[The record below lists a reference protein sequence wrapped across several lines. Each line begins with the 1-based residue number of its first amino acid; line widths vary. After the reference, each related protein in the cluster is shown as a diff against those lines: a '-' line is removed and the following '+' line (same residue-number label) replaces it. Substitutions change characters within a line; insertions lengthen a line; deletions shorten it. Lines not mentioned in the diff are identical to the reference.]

1 MARGGAGIW
10 RDCATVVAADWSE
23 MKGAGLLRILMSRET
38 QARLGTELARLLGDR
53 PYRLVAPD
61 EEAEANQAQ
70 IAFISRDITGLSTK
84 HEVLPHTQQAYD
96 AMLRS
101 TTLQWVHVHS
111 AGADRPVY
119 IALRERGV
127 NVTTSPGANAQV
139 VAQSAVLGL
148 LALARHWPKLL
159 AAQRERRWAPLHG
172 GALPRDLQGQK
183 AMVVGWGPIGQE
195 IGRLL
200 LAVGLR
206 LVVVRRSGG
215 EIGAGV
221 ECVAPDGLLAHLPRV
236 DWLVLACPLTPQTR
250 GLIGAR
256 ELAALPM
263 HAGLINVARGEVVHQ
278 PALLH
283 ALEQERLAG
292 AYLDVFEHEPLP
304 LESPL
309 WTLPNVIATPHSAG
323 ASDGNEA
330 RVDRLF
336 LDSFADRLRAQ
347 A

>member
-1 MARGGAGIW
+1 
-10 RDCATVVAADWSE
+10 
-23 MKGAGLLRILMSRET
+23 MKDAGLLRILMSRQT
-38 QARLGTELARLLGDR
+38 QARLGAELARLLGDR

-61 EEAEANQAQ
+61 EEDEASQAQ

-101 TTLQWVHVHS
+101 ASLQWVHVHS

-119 IALRERGV
+119 VALRERGV
-127 NVTTSPGANAQV
+127 KVTTSPGANAQV

-172 GALPRDLQGQK
+172 EALPRDLQGQT

-200 LAVGLR
+200 LAIGLR

-215 EIGAGV
+215 EIGAGI
-221 ECVAPDGLLAHLPRV
+221 ECVSSANLVQHLPRA

-250 GLIGAR
+250 GLIGVR
-256 ELAALPM
+256 ELAALPP
-263 HAGLINVARGEVVHQ
+263 HAGLVNVARGEVVDQ
-278 PALLH
+278 AALID
-283 ALEQERLAG
+283 ALVQDRLAG

-304 LESPL
+304 PKSPL
-309 WTLPNVIATPHSAG
+309 WNLPNVIATPHSAG

-330 RVDRLF
+330 RVDWMF
-336 LDSFADRLRAQ
+336 LEKFARHLRAET
-347 A
+347 

>member
-1 MARGGAGIW
+1 MVANEAGL
-10 RDCATVVAADWSE
+10 
-23 MKGAGLLRILMSRET
+23 LLRILMSRPT
-38 QARLGTELARLLGDR
+38 QARLGADLARLLGDR

-61 EEAEANQAQ
+61 EEREASQAQ

-119 IALRERGV
+119 VALRERGV
-127 NVTTSPGANAQV
+127 KVTTSPGANAPV

-159 AAQRERRWAPLHG
+159 AAQRERRWAPLQG
-172 GALPRDLQGQK
+172 GELLPRDLQGQT

-200 LAVGLR
+200 LAIGLR

-215 EIGAGV
+215 GEIGAGV
-221 ECVAPDGLLAHLPRV
+221 ECVRPDALLAHLPRL
-236 DWLVLACPLTPQTR
+236 DWLVLACPLTPETR
-250 GLIGAR
+250 GLVGAR
-256 ELAALPM
+256 ELAALPA
-263 HAGLINVARGEVVHQ
+263 HAGLINVARGEVVDQ
-278 PALLH
+278 AALTN
-283 ALEQERLAG
+283 ALEQDRLVG

-304 LESPL
+304 SESLL
-309 WTLPNVIATPHSAG
+309 WVLPNVIVTPHSAG
-323 ASDGNEA
+323 ASDGNGA
-330 RVDRLF
+330 RVDQIF
-336 LDSFADRLRAQ
+336 LEILGSHLRAEW
-347 A
+347 

>member
-1 MARGGAGIW
+1 
-10 RDCATVVAADWSE
+10 
-23 MKGAGLLRILMSRET
+23 MKDAGLLRILMSRPT
-38 QARLGTELARLLGDR
+38 QARLGAELARLLSDR
-53 PYRLVAPD
+53 PYRLVGPD
-61 EEAEANQAQ
+61 EEDEASQAQ

-119 IALRERGV
+119 VALRERGV
-127 NVTTSPGANAQV
+127 KVTTSPGANAQV

-159 AAQRERRWAPLHG
+159 AAQRERRWAPLQG
-172 GALPRDLQGQK
+172 GELPRDLQGQT

-200 LAVGLR
+200 LALGLR

-215 EIGAGV
+215 EIGAGI
-221 ECVAPDGLLAHLPRV
+221 ECVAPDALLEHLPRV
-236 DWLVLACPLTPQTR
+236 DWLVLACPLTKETH
-250 GLIGAR
+250 GLIGVP
-256 ELAALPM
+256 ELAALPA
-263 HAGLINVARGEVVHQ
+263 HAGLINVARGEVVDQ
-278 PALLH
+278 AALINV
-283 ALEQERLAG
+283 LEQGRFVG
-292 AYLDVFEHEPLP
+292 AYLDVFEHEPLS

-309 WTLPNVIATPHSAG
+309 WNLPNVIITPHSAG
-323 ASDGNEA
+323 SSDGNES
-330 RVDRLF
+330 RVDWMF
-336 LDSFADRLRAQ
+336 QNNLDHWLRGKLRRMRTL
-347 A
+347 